1 MEDHADTQRR
11 QDPEFDGT
19 DRVLLPS
26 GFLDT
31 SDAAYELHRDCIDA
45 RVHDLDIGG
54 LSRRL
59 TDAFI
64 ATLRRA
70 AALWL
75 ALGFLTVCI

>member
-1 MEDHADTQRR
+1 MCGAD
-11 QDPEFDGT
+11 DSEFDGT

-31 SDAAYELHRDCIDA
+31 SDAAYELHRDRIDA

-54 LSRRL
+54 LTRRL

-75 ALGFLTVCI
+75 ALGFLTVCV